1 MKLNIIKDLK
11 VDQLIVFASL
21 PDMGT
26 VGGLVST
33 FLAENLETERIAE
46 IISSDKPWV
55 SYSNGIVKTALDIY
69 NIYYNKPHKLLIL
82 TGSSQPQ
89 EPMELYKLCN
99 TFLDYVQ
106 ATGKINLLYGAGGY
120 LREQLTG
127 APRVCGVV
135 NNPELKKVLKMSD
148 IPFVGNEV
156 NSITWFNGL
165 ILGLSADRNIDAIG
179 LFGEISET
187 MSPQPL
193 AAKSIVKAFAKIE
206 NIKLD
211 TKPLDKQY
219 EAILEDI
226 QKEKKQPS
234 RFRPGMG

>member
-11 VDQLIVFASL
+11 VDELIVFASL
-21 PDMGT
+21 PDMGR

-234 RFRPGMG
+234 RFRPGIG

>member
-1 MKLNIIKDLK
+1 MKLNIIKDFK
-11 VDQLIVFASL
+11 VDELIVFASL
-21 PDMGT
+21 PDMGR

-127 APRVCGVV
+127 APKVCGVV

-234 RFRPGMG
+234 RFRPGIG

>member
-1 MKLNIIKDLK
+1 MKLNIIKAFK
-11 VDQLIVFASL
+11 VDELIVFASL
-21 PDMGT
+21 PDMGR

-135 NNPELKKVLKMSD
+135 NNPDLKKVLKMSD

>member
-1 MKLNIIKDLK
+1 MKLNIIKDFK
-11 VDQLIVFASL
+11 VDELIVFASL
-21 PDMGT
+21 PDMGR

-120 LREQLTG
+120 IREQLTG

-234 RFRPGMG
+234 RFRPGIG

>member
-1 MKLNIIKDLK
+1 MKLNIIKDFK
-11 VDQLIVFASL
+11 VDELIVFASL
-21 PDMGT
+21 PDMGR

-234 RFRPGMG
+234 RFRPGIG

>member
-135 NNPELKKVLKMSD
+135 NNPDLKKVLKMSD

-234 RFRPGMG
+234 RFRPGIG

>member
-11 VDQLIVFASL
+11 VDELIVFASL
-21 PDMGT
+21 PDMGR

-135 NNPELKKVLKMSD
+135 NNPDLKKVLKMSD

>member
-1 MKLNIIKDLK
+1 
-11 VDQLIVFASL
+11 
-21 PDMGT
+21 
-26 VGGLVST
+26 
-33 FLAENLETERIAE
+33 
-46 IISSDKPWV
+46 
-55 SYSNGIVKTALDIY
+55 
-69 NIYYNKPHKLLIL
+69 LLIF

-234 RFRPGMG
+234 RFRPGIG

>member
-11 VDQLIVFASL
+11 VDELIVFASL
-21 PDMGT
+21 PDMGR

-187 MSPQPL
+187 MSAQPL

-234 RFRPGMG
+234 RFRPGIG

>member
-1 MKLNIIKDLK
+1 MRLNIIKDLK
-11 VDQLIVFASL
+11 VDEFKVFASL
-21 PDMGT
+21 PDMGK

-33 FLAENLETERIAE
+33 FLAENLETECVAE
-46 IISSDKPWV
+46 IISSEKPWV
-55 SYSNGIVKTALDIY
+55 LYSDGIVKTALDIY
-69 NIYYNKPHKLLIL
+69 NIYYNKLNKLLIF
-82 TGSSQPQ
+82 TGNSQPQ
-89 EPMELYKLCN
+89 EPMELYNLCN

-106 ATGKINLLYGAGGY
+106 ATGKVNLLYGAGGY
-120 LREQLTG
+120 LHEQLTG

-135 NNPELKKVLKMSD
+135 NNSELKEVFKKSD
-148 IPFVGNEV
+148 IALVGTEV

-165 ILGLSADRNIDAIG
+165 ILGLAADRNINAIG
-179 LFGEISET
+179 LFGEISEAT
-187 MSPQPL
+187 SPQPL

-226 QKEKKQPS
+226 QKEKEPS
-234 RFRPGMG
+234 KFRPGIG

>member
-11 VDQLIVFASL
+11 VDELIVFASL
-21 PDMGT
+21 PDMGR

-89 EPMELYKLCN
+89 EPMELYKLYN

-120 LREQLTG
+120 LREQLTS

-219 EAILEDI
+219 EAILEDLV
-226 QKEKKQPS
+226 
-234 RFRPGMG
+234 

>member
-234 RFRPGMG
+234 RFRPGIG

>member
-1 MKLNIIKDLK
+1 MKLNIIKDFK
-11 VDQLIVFASL
+11 VDELIVFASL
-21 PDMGT
+21 PDMGR

-33 FLAENLETERIAE
+33 FLAENLETECIAE

-234 RFRPGMG
+234 RFRPGIG

>member
-1 MKLNIIKDLK
+1 MKLNIIKELK
-11 VDQLIVFASL
+11 VDGFIVFASL
-21 PDMGT
+21 PDMGR
-26 VGGLVST
+26 VGGLVSAY
-33 FLAENLETERIAE
+33 LAENLETEYVAE
-46 IISSDKPWV
+46 IVSSEKPWV
-55 SYSNGIVKTALDIY
+55 LYSDGIVKSAVDIY
-69 NIYYNKPHKLLIL
+69 NIYYNKSHKLLIF
-82 TGSSQPQ
+82 TGDSQPQ
-89 EPMELYKLCN
+89 EPTELYKLCN

-106 ATGKINLLYGAGGY
+106 ATGKVNLLYGAGGY
-120 LREQLTG
+120 LHEQLTG

-135 NNPELKKVLKMSD
+135 NNSELKNILKKSD
-148 IPFVGNEV
+148 IAFVGKEV

-165 ILGLSADRNIDAIG
+165 ILGLAADRNINGIG

-187 MSPQPL
+187 ATPQPL

-226 QKEKKQPS
+226 QKEKEPS
-234 RFRPGMG
+234 RFRPGIG

>member
-1 MKLNIIKDLK
+1 
-11 VDQLIVFASL
+11 
-21 PDMGT
+21 MGR

-234 RFRPGMG
+234 RFRPGIG

>member
-11 VDQLIVFASL
+11 VDELIVFASL
-21 PDMGT
+21 PDMGR

-33 FLAENLETERIAE
+33 FLADNLETEHIAE

-55 SYSNGIVKTALDIY
+55 PYSDGIVKIARDIY
-69 NIYYNKPHKLLIL
+69 NIYYNKSHKLLIF

-89 EPMELYKLCN
+89 EPTELYKLCN
-99 TFLDYVQ
+99 TLLDYVQ

-120 LREQLTG
+120 LRDQLTG

-135 NNPELKKVLKMSD
+135 NNPELKKVLKMSN
-148 IPFVGNEV
+148 ISFVGNEV
-156 NSITWFNGL
+156 SSITWFNGL
-165 ILGLSADRNIDAIG
+165 ILGLAADRNIDAIG

-187 MSPQPL
+187 MNPQPL

-211 TKPLDKQY
+211 TKPLDRQY

-226 QKEKKQPS
+226 QKEKKEPS
-234 RFRPGMG
+234 RFRHGIG

>member
-11 VDQLIVFASL
+11 VDELIVFASL
-21 PDMGT
+21 PDMGR

-82 TGSSQPQ
+82 TGSSQPH

-187 MSPQPL
+187 RSPQPL

-234 RFRPGMG
+234 RFRPGIG